1 LFIKGNEPM
10 MIDPEARYTKS
21 HEWARKEGAVISVG
35 ITAYAIEQLGDIVFM
50 ELPGAGKVL
59 NQGDSFGVVESVK
72 SASDMYA
79 PIGGKVAEVNT
90 AIPDN
95 PDSLKQDAY
104 QKGWL
109 VKIQPS
115 NAAELEGLMDADAYR
130 KFLET
135 EA

>member
-1 LFIKGNEPM
+1 M

-21 HEWARKEGAVISVG
+21 HEWAKKEGAMVTIG
-35 ITAYAIEQLGDIVFM
+35 LTAYAIEQLGDIVYM
-50 ELPGAGKVL
+50 ELPEIGKTL
-59 NQGDSFGVVESVK
+59 NKGDSFGVVESVK

-79 PIGGKVAEVNT
+79 PVGGKVVQINT

-104 QKGWL
+104 EKGWL
-109 VKIQPS
+109 IKVDAANS
-115 NAAELEGLMDADAYR
+115 AAELAALMDANAYR
-130 KFLET
+130 TFLET

>member
-1 LFIKGNEPM
+1 M

>member
-1 LFIKGNEPM
+1 M

-50 ELPGAGKVL
+50 ELPEAGKVL

>member
-1 LFIKGNEPM
+1 M

-21 HEWARKEGAVISVG
+21 HEWAKKEGSTITIG
-35 ITAYAIEQLGDIVFM
+35 LTAYAIEQLGDIVYM
-50 ELPGAGKVL
+50 ELPEIGKTL
-59 NQGDSFGVVESVK
+59 SQGDSFGVVESVK

-79 PIGGKVAEVNT
+79 PVGGKVVQINT

-109 VKIQPS
+109 IKVDAA
-115 NAAELEGLMDADAYR
+115 NAAAELAALMDANAYR
-130 KFLET
+130 AFLET